1 MDKYIVEKFAEIS
14 KNFEELT
21 DSLTLLK
28 RDVRNLMDENAQLR
42 KTNALLKRHIQQL
55 GRTLKGYRNDQNN
68 NPS

>member
-28 RDVRNLMDENAQLR
+28 RDVRNLMDENAKLR

-55 GRTLKGYRNDQNN
+55 ARTLKGYRNDQNN

>member
-28 RDVRNLMDENAQLR
+28 RDVRNLMDENAKLR
-42 KTNALLKRHIQQL
+42 KTNALLKRHIQL
-55 GRTLKGYRNDQNN
+55 LARKLKEYRNDQNN